1 MIQAVHDLVP
11 VLGHVTACCDALGIP
26 RASYYRAVAPPAPER
41 ARGHRTPPARAL
53 TPAER
58 QRILHY
64 LHSERFI
71 DRSPAEVVYALQEEG
86 IYIGS
91 VRTVYRVLASND
103 EVRERRAQR
112 RHPNYVKPELLATSP
127 NEVWTW
133 DITKLRGPAKW
144 TYYYLYVILDIFSR
158 CVVGWMVAERESADL
173 TRQLIEESCSK
184 QNIQPGQL
192 TMHSDRGPS
201 MQAGLVVHLLAL
213 LGVTKTNGRPH
224 VSNDNP
230 FSESQFRTL
239 KYHPTF
245 PERFGGLD
253 DARAFCARF
262 FAWYNQEHHHSAL
275 AWLTPETV
283 HYGRA
288 DEALA
293 ARHACLLAAYQAH
306 PERFVNGPPKRA
318 QLAKAVYI
326 NPPTVATGNTEIH
339 EPTPGASP
347 HPPTQ
352 QPLP

>member
-1 MIQAVHDLVP
+1 MIEAVQELMP
-11 VLGHVTACCDALGIP
+11 ALGRVTACCDALGVP
-26 RASYYRAVAPPAPER
+26 RASYYRSVAPPAPEGVREPR
-41 ARGHRTPPARAL
+41 ASPARAL
-53 TPAER
+53 TPAEH
-58 QRILHY
+58 QRILDY

-91 VRTVYRVLASND
+91 VRTVYRVLAAND

-112 RHPNYVKPELLATSP
+112 RHPNYTKPELMATSP
-127 NEVWTW
+127 NQVWTW

-158 CVVGWMVAERESADL
+158 CVVGWMVAERESAAL
-173 TRQLIEESCSK
+173 TRQLIEESCTK

-192 TMHSDRGPS
+192 AMHSDRGPS
-201 MQAGLVVHLLAL
+201 MQAGLVVHLLAR
-213 LGVTKTNGRPH
+213 LGITKSNSRPH

-239 KYHPTF
+239 KYHPAF
-245 PERFGGLD
+245 PDRFGGLD

-262 FAWYNQEHHHSAL
+262 FAWYNKEHHHSAL
-275 AWLTPETV
+275 SWLTPETV

-293 ARHACLLAAYQAH
+293 ARHRCLLAAYDAH
-306 PERFVNGPPKRA
+306 PERFVNGPPKLP
-318 QLAKAVYI
+318 QLTRAVYI
-326 NPPTVATGNTEIH
+326 NPPAEAPGTSEP
-339 EPTPGASP
+339 PTP
-347 HPPTQ
+347 PT
-352 QPLP
+352 